1 MERRVGS
8 TSARATANSKR
19 PAGLVRLP
27 FRSFSSPPFV
37 LFIPFL
43 FFFLFILILLLFIY
57 LLFLLFIIEYLFIY
71 LFLAEGGVER
81 TRGELDA
88 ALRRYKQL
96 AKALRECEA
105 RREETR
111 NALVARDAALKAAE
125 ARLEDMLQRTVDA
138 LVLIHERDEKRKPR
152 QQPQPVKESEATN
165 TNTNPN
171 TTTPVEEKVELI
183 MKTIV
188 GPLLDGVGTTA
199 TKTNASARKTAA
211 VQPVKV
217 KRSRPARSKQQQQ
230 QQVAEPVAS

>member
-1 MERRVGS
+1 LYL
-8 TSARATANSKR
+8 N
-19 PAGLVRLP
+19 
-27 FRSFSSPPFV
+27 
-37 LFIPFL
+37 LFIDFY
-43 FFFLFILILLLFIY
+43 F
-57 LLFLLFIIEYLFIY
+57 Y

-152 QQPQPVKESEATN
+152 QQPQPQPVKESEATN
-165 TNTNPN
+165 TNTNTNAN

-199 TKTNASARKTAA
+199 TKTNTSARKTAA
-211 VQPVKV
+211 VKPVKV

-230 QQVAEPVAS
+230 QQQVAEPVAS

>member
-1 MERRVGS
+1 M
-8 TSARATANSKR
+8 
-19 PAGLVRLP
+19 
-27 FRSFSSPPFV
+27 
-37 LFIPFL
+37 
-43 FFFLFILILLLFIY
+43 
-57 LLFLLFIIEYLFIY
+57 
-71 LFLAEGGVER
+71 ER

-111 NALVARDAALKAAE
+111 NALVARDAALKASE

-165 TNTNPN
+165 MN

-188 GPLLDGVGTTA
+188 GPLLDGVGTT
-199 TKTNASARKTAA
+199 KTNTNVRKTAA
-211 VQPVKV
+211 VKPVKV
-217 KRSRPARSKQQQQ
+217 KRSRPSKAKQQQQQ